1 MFKNKY
7 ISLIMISFFKKISV
21 IVILLNTVFILPIYG
36 EEIKKIEITGNDRI
50 SNETI
55 KMFSSIKLNQTLTS
69 DGIDKITK
77 DLYETNFFENIII
90 SFKDGKLKINVKENP
105 IIGVVE
111 ISGIKSKSIE
121 ENLLKKIK
129 LKSKSSFNDFLLKKD
144 KETVLSELKDLGYY
158 KVDLE
163 ISKIQKSKNIIDLAY
178 KINLGN
184 KAKIKKILFTGNK
197 VFKDSKLKSII
208 ISEEYKPWKF
218 ISGKKYLNEKTIN
231 FDNRLL
237 KNFYLNKGYYNVE
250 INSSFAKAIDEDNFE
265 VIFNINANKKF
276 FFDKLDLEL
285 PIEFDKDNY
294 KKFMVYFQIIKM
306 KHTQ

>member
-90 SFKDGKLKINVKENP
+90 SFKDGNLKINVKENP

-129 LKSKSSFNDFLLKKD
+129 LKSKS
-144 KETVLSELKDLGYY
+144 
-158 KVDLE
+158 
-163 ISKIQKSKNIIDLAY
+163 
-178 KINLGN
+178 
-184 KAKIKKILFTGNK
+184 
-197 VFKDSKLKSII
+197 
-208 ISEEYKPWKF
+208 
-218 ISGKKYLNEKTIN
+218 
-231 FDNRLL
+231 
-237 KNFYLNKGYYNVE
+237 
-250 INSSFAKAIDEDNFE
+250 
-265 VIFNINANKKF
+265 
-276 FFDKLDLEL
+276 
-285 PIEFDKDNY
+285 
-294 KKFMVYFQIIKM
+294 
-306 KHTQ
+306 